1 MTYYYDQMILIT
13 CTFETEIA
21 EILVSNRQVVTTQIK
36 TVHATLMPLRNIQQS
51 SFTWDYNL
59 WDAINDQKHNLNFKS
74 SLWRVFF
81 IERQTSTAWS
91 NESTSCSQAKAE
103 EQLRKYPTLH
113 AQYDHTARSLLT
125 CTNKPVCNAPRLLY
139 LIAVTDNFL
148 VVRFIHRV

>member
-59 WDAINDQKHNLNFKS
+59 SK
-74 SLWRVFF
+74 
-81 IERQTSTAWS
+81 T
-91 NESTSCSQAKAE
+91 
-103 EQLRKYPTLH
+103 QLEL
-113 AQYDHTARSLLT
+113 Q
-125 CTNKPVCNAPRLLY
+125 
-139 LIAVTDNFL
+139 I
-148 VVRFIHRV
+148 